1 MKAIVTDLD
10 RTLLRAD
17 KTLSAYSADVLNRC
31 RACGLRVIASSARP
45 LRDIV
50 PFEEQIAFD
59 AVIASNGAVVRL
71 PDRLLQAGIAPET
84 GERVIADL
92 LSFPDVLL
100 SVETSGGLFANRDI
114 PEWQPVVYHEFP
126 RLPRDIVLYKILASS
141 PDRQLYREIAS
152 LLPDDVY
159 HTLAG
164 TELLQ
169 IMSRTATKWQG
180 VCRALD
186 FYGISPEEAVCFGD
200 DNDDAESL
208 RRCGTGVA
216 VANAIPAVLQA
227 ADHIAASNNE
237 DGVARFIAENVL
249 RKMRNAAY

>member
-10 RTLLRAD
+10 RTLLHTD
-17 KTLSAYSADVLNRC
+17 KTLSAYSAEMLNLC
-31 RACGLRVIASSARP
+31 RERGLRVIASSARP

-71 PDRLLQAGIAPET
+71 PDRLLQFGVDRRT
-84 GERVIADL
+84 GEGVIEAL
-92 LSFPDVLL
+92 MAFPDVLL

-114 PEWQPVVYHEFP
+114 PVWQPVVYHDFP
-126 RLPRDIVLYKILASS
+126 RLPRDIILYKILASS
-141 PDRQLYREIAS
+141 PDQQLYREIAS

-169 IMSRTATKWQG
+169 IMSRTATKWHG
-180 VCRALD
+180 VCEALT
-186 FYGISPEEAVCFGD
+186 FFGISPEETVCFGD

-208 RRCGTGVA
+208 RRCGMGVA
-216 VANAIPAVLQA
+216 VGNAIPAVLQA
-227 ADHIAASNNE
+227 ADYVAASNDE
-237 DGVARFIAENVL
+237 DGVARFIATSILHNTDP
-249 RKMRNAAY
+249 